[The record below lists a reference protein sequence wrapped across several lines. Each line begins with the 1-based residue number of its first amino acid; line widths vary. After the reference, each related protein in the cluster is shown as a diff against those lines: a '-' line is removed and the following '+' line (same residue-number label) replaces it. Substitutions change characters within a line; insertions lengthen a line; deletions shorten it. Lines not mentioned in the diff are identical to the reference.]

1 MRSRGPSGLLVRL
14 LARPQGPLDDTER
27 MLKDM
32 SEQPKKARDI
42 KDLKARLG
50 RPGGSPS
57 MPGPVSGIPAPL
69 PMPGPQ
75 GPGIPRGDVPAPFAP
90 APVGRPSM
98 PSQTGRMPVQN
109 GPGRGMSVPPVDP
122 FAAPSGPFAPPS
134 GAPGP
139 MSAAPAARASMPAD
153 PFAAAPP
160 AAAAREVRLVIDD
173 KTAVSDAEIG
183 RKSGGK
189 FAFAALVAALAG
201 VLVGW
206 FVGSTWRERQ
216 LYDVVLQD
224 AKDVYA
230 AVSAATPKIEEAKT
244 LIDKVAKSGAN
255 IDFKALEDLRKLEKP
270 FPADAFSRKHYRA
283 LESTTVDQLFQ
294 YYNNTNL
301 LWAKIAVI
309 TNKSLSPN
317 AREGL
322 VKSATTAGEMAGKD
336 YGCIPFKADKEFAC
350 GLVTYTAGAEGKV
363 SVSTRTGN
371 VEKQLFAGQD
381 LGSKT
386 SDYVITVDKARSGD
400 ILSGATSQFSSFVRD
415 LIEAKT
421 LADQTVEMQGRLT
434 QQLGQVASLKG
445 L

>member
-1 MRSRGPSGLLVRL
+1 
-14 LARPQGPLDDTER
+14 
-27 MLKDM
+27 
-32 SEQPKKARDI
+32 
-42 KDLKARLG
+42 
-50 RPGGSPS
+50 
-57 MPGPVSGIPAPL
+57 
-69 PMPGPQ
+69 
-75 GPGIPRGDVPAPFAP
+75 
-90 APVGRPSM
+90 M
-98 PSQTGRMPVQN
+98 PSQTGRMPAQT

-139 MSAAPAARASMPAD
+139 VSAAPAQRASMPAD

-160 AAAAREVRLVIDD
+160 SAAAREVRLVIDD
-173 KTAVSDAEIG
+173 KTAVDDAEIG
-183 RKSGGK
+183 RKSAGK
-189 FAFAALVAALAG
+189 FAAAAIVAALAG

-216 LYDVVLQD
+216 LYDVVLAD
-224 AKDVYA
+224 AKEIYA
-230 AVSAATPKIEEAKT
+230 AVSAATPKVEEAKT
-244 LIDKVAKSGAN
+244 LIDKIAKSGAN
-255 IDFKALEDLRKLEKP
+255 VDFKAIEDLRKLEKP

-283 LESTTVDQLFQ
+283 LESATVDQLFQ

-301 LWAKIAVI
+301 LWAKIQVI
-309 TNKSLSPN
+309 AAKSLSPN
-317 AREGL
+317 ARESL
-322 VKSATTAGEMAGKD
+322 VKSATTAGDMQGKD
-336 YGCIPFKADKEFAC
+336 YGCIPFKADKDFGC
-350 GLVTYTAGAEGKV
+350 GLVTFTRGAEGKV
-363 SVSTRTGN
+363 SVNTRTGA

-400 ILSGATSQFSSFVRD
+400 ILSGATSQFNSFVRD
-415 LIEAKT
+415 LIDAKV